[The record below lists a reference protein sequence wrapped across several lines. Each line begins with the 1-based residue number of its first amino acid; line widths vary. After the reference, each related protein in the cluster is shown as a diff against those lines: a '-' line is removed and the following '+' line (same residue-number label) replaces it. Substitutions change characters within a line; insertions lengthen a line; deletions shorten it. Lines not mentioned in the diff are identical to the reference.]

1 MVVNIVIY
9 LMCSIIKIY
18 FLGKIQLDLFI
29 VVALV
34 VVDVLVVVVVV
45 VVVVV
50 LKTIFPRTNES
61 PRQS

>member
-45 VVVVV
+45 
-50 LKTIFPRTNES
+50 LKTIFPRTNE
-61 PRQS
+61 RQS

>member
-1 MVVNIVIY
+1 VVVNIAIY
-9 LMCSIIKIY
+9 LMCSIVKIY

-45 VVVVV
+45 
-50 LKTIFPRTNES
+50 LKTIFPRTNE
-61 PRQS
+61 RQS

>member
-34 VVDVLVVVVVV
+34 VVDVLVVVVV
-45 VVVVV
+45 
-50 LKTIFPRTNES
+50 LKTIFPRTNE
-61 PRQS
+61 RQS